1 MSCTY
6 ADGLSPYENKG
17 VLGLEEKYDT
27 QETLRLKCDL
37 LADWIKGAR
46 HVVVHTGAGISTAA
60 GIPDFRGP
68 NGVWTLEKIGEKPS
82 MSVAFDDAIPTKA
95 HMAIKKLIDNNKVK
109 YIVSQNI
116 DGLHL
121 KSGVGRQYIAELHG
135 NMFVEQCDKC
145 GRQFIRNCSTKSVG
159 KKCLETVCRSGH
171 TGGRPCRGKMHD
183 TILDWEHSLP
193 NDDLT
198 LSDLHSSVA
207 DLSICLGTTLQ
218 IIPSGN
224 LPLYTKKYGGR
235 LVICNLQLTKHDK
248 KADLIINGKID
259 DIMTNVMK
267 TLGLEIPEYEID
279 FDPTRNPDTDSPEMD
294 WTIPTSLVKEMKIL
308 YKKVCTPVKRKRKTF
323 MYEREMPKP
332 VKKERKAF
340 LPKPELK
347 PELKAIN
354 EAMNITPERKVE
366 NILTNDLNINQNR
379 DFMKDFAIKEEPTSS
394 NSENA
399 INEPEIEANDT
410 FDVNDCND
418 IMSAIDSNII

>member
-1 MSCTY
+1 M
-6 ADGLSPYENKG
+6 
-17 VLGLEEKYDT
+17 
-27 QETLRLKCDL
+27 
-37 LADWIKGAR
+37 
-46 HVVVHTGAGISTAA
+46 
-60 GIPDFRGP
+60 
-68 NGVWTLEKIGEKPS
+68 
-82 MSVAFDDAIPTKA
+82 
-95 HMAIKKLIDNNKVK
+95 
-109 YIVSQNI
+109 
-116 DGLHL
+116 
-121 KSGVGRQYIAELHG
+121 
-135 NMFVEQCDKC
+135 
-145 GRQFIRNCSTKSVG
+145 
-159 KKCLETVCRSGH
+159 
-171 TGGRPCRGKMHD
+171 
-183 TILDWEHSLP
+183 
-193 NDDLT
+193 
-198 LSDLHSSVA
+198 
-207 DLSICLGTTLQ
+207 SICLGTTLQ

-235 LVICNLQLTKHDK
+235 LVICNLQLTKHVNSFPLYNYPIKIRDLFLFKEYNFEKKFHLFSILNFQDK